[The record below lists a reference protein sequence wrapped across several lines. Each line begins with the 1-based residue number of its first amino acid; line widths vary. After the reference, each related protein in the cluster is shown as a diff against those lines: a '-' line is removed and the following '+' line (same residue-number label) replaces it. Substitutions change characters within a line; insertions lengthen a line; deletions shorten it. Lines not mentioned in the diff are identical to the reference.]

1 MRITRVGLDLAKR
14 VFQVHGV
21 DEHGRARVDKKLSR
35 GQVRP
40 FFAQLSP
47 CVIGMEACGGAHY
60 WARELGKFG
69 HTVKLMAAQFV
80 QPYRKS
86 GKNDANDAEAI
97 CEAVGRPNMRFASVK
112 SEEQQA
118 VLMMHRART
127 LAVASRT
134 GQVNQMRG
142 LLGEFGVVVP
152 LGIKRLRKE
161 LPRILEDAE
170 NGLPALARAVLADL
184 LEELRHLE

>member
-1 MRITRVGLDLAKR
+1 
-14 VFQVHGV
+14 
-21 DEHGRARVDKKLSR
+21 
-35 GQVRP
+35 
-40 FFAQLSP
+40 
-47 CVIGMEACGGAHY
+47 MEACGGAHY
-60 WARELGKFG
+60 WARELGKLG

-97 CEAVGRPNMRFASVK
+97 CEAVGRPNMRFVSVK
-112 SEEQQA
+112 SAEQQA
-118 VLMMHRART
+118 VLMMHRARP

-134 GQVNQMRG
+134 AQVNQMRG

-161 LPRILEDAE
+161 LPRILEMPRMVCRRWRE
-170 NGLPALARAVLADL
+170 RSW
-184 LEELRHLE
+184 RIC